1 MHFCHSGSAC
11 EYEYHVYIARPGSA
25 ADPSPL
31 RQPASRGP
39 VGHGRDG
46 RAGARDAEGP
56 AAAAGDRLAPSGA
69 LVKALLLGGAAG
81 LEGFEGD
88 TGLPLAPP
96 PSFRQG
102 FGRVDL
108 RRSLPLQVRM
118 NPNPTPPAS
127 RASRLDPRICG
138 RGARQGYASWAARRA
153 DGARRSL
160 KAQAGAHRV
169 AARNVL
175 TRTSALR
182 RSGPLRRRGPG
193 RRRARAQGSG
203 PRWALQLVDGAALR
217 TGEAHQYCLTA
228 TGGPLTVTLVWH
240 DYPAAPSAARA
251 LVNDLDLAVRAAG
264 LNGFPLL
271 ARARVSG
278 QAGRL

>member
-1 MHFCHSGSAC
+1 MSGTSVATPHIAGCAALAREYLLAGFYPTGVATPGARSAPGTMMRMYCPFSTRTPSMHFYHSGSAC
-11 EYEYHVYIARPGSA
+11 EHEYHVCVARPGSA

-31 RQPASRGP
+31 RQPVCRGP

-108 RRSLPLQVRM
+108 RRSLPLQACA
-118 NPNPTPPAS
+118 NPNPSLPAS

-175 TRTSALR
+175 TRPSALR
-182 RSGPLRRRGPG
+182 RSAPLHRRGPG
-193 RRRARAQGSG
+193 RRRARAQGLG
-203 PRWALQLVDGAALR
+203 PR
-217 TGEAHQYCLTA
+217 
-228 TGGPLTVTLVWH
+228 
-240 DYPAAPSAARA
+240 
-251 LVNDLDLAVRAAG
+251 
-264 LNGFPLL
+264 
-271 ARARVSG
+271 
-278 QAGRL
+278 